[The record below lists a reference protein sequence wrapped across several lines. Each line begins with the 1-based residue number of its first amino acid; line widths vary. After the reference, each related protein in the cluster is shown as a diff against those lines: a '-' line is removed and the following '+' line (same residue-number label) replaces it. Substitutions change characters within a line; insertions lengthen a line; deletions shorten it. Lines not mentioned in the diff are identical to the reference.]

1 MSANRINGKSFDI
14 RIMGLMAHIESFSL
28 MIEDSTTTAK
38 NKGVPDGT
46 LSGDVAASGEIEV
59 DIANFMILS
68 AAAAAAGSW
77 RDIETFPIDA
87 YAAGESSRGDELM
100 HVRAHGCKLRIS
112 ELLNIDPSSTDKSV
126 VKLPYDVTSP
136 DFVWING
143 TPYVPGSEFELF

>member
-1 MSANRINGKSFDI
+1 MSTNRINGKSFDI
-14 RIMGLMAHIESFSL
+14 RVMGLMLHVESFNL
-28 MIEDSTTTAK
+28 TIEDNSTTAK

-46 LSGDVAASGEIEV
+46 LAGDVAASGEIEL

-68 AAAAAAGSW
+68 AAARAAGSW
-77 RDIETFPIDA
+77 RNIPTFPIDA
-87 YAAGESSRGDELM
+87 YASGESSRGDELM

-112 ELLNIDPSSTDKSV
+112 EVLSIDPNSTDKSK